1 MPEAGTRDAGA
12 MVPAAWVRSNAN
24 CREPQAESASICG
37 RCIFHR
43 RKHWNLLAPAALIRI
58 RYRMKRRLQ
67 MVGLNSAVVLI
78 VEDEPVIRFNILDVL
93 EDVGHVALE
102 AANADEALVVL
113 KGRQDVDILFTD
125 VNMAGSMDGIQLAKR
140 VRAMRPNIG
149 IIITSGMVQL
159 DPMALPAN
167 AAFLPK
173 PYMHDALIS
182 AIDSLMT

>member
-1 MPEAGTRDAGA
+1 
-12 MVPAAWVRSNAN
+12 MVA
-24 CREPQAESASICG
+24 
-37 RCIFHR
+37 
-43 RKHWNLLAPAALIRI
+43 
-58 RYRMKRRLQ
+58 
-67 MVGLNSAVVLI
+67 LNSAVVLI
-78 VEDEPVIRFNILDVL
+78 VEDEPVIRFNVLDAL

-149 IIITSGMVQL
+149 IIITSGLVQL